1 MREQTIEYDE
11 GKVMLSMSRPDI
23 FASEVIGYMRAE
35 DALAF
40 TAYGDQVINQY
51 GKLRGFHDWTAVMG
65 YTNECRLVTTEWT
78 VRRLSQLEEIHIALH
93 SALVRAAVAVA
104 NIGLRGRITMH
115 DSVESLLAARSA
127 AR

>member
-1 MREQTIEYDE
+1 MTTKTDVLVR
-11 GKVMLSMSRPDI
+11 
-23 FASEVIGYMRAE
+23 
-35 DALAF
+35 LARK
-40 TAYGDQVINQY
+40 G
-51 GKLRGFHDWTAVMG
+51 LP
-65 YTNECRLVTTEWT
+65 
-78 VRRLSQLEEIHIALH
+78 ALH